1 MIEFDE
7 DIDIDECVDG
17 EYIDLQPEDW
27 KRKSVIYENSP
38 ILLNRYEGSI
48 EKSWG
53 TVIRTGYHIL
63 RQDGIIASIGIET
76 GRFGWFH
83 IQSDNDGPEI
93 QMLSHYRSFG
103 LE

>member
-17 EYIDLQPEDW
+17 EYINLQPEDW
-27 KRKSVIYENSP
+27 KRKSVIYRNAP
-38 ILLNRYEGSI
+38 IQLNRFEGSI

-63 RQDGIIASIGIET
+63 RRDAIIASIGIET

-83 IQSDNDGPEI
+83 IQSDNEDPEV
-93 QMLSHYRSFG
+93 QMMSHYRAFG